1 MRSSGPGHTELVR
14 SNGLRSLP
22 LRTIAILTALGAA
35 AALGVAYASE
45 FWDGLVPCPLCLLQ
59 RWPYRI
65 VIVLALL
72 ASIAPRGLCRLL
84 LALAALCLLV
94 DAGMAAVHAGV
105 EFRWWA
111 SPLPE
116 CAAPRF
122 TGGTIAE
129 RLAAMPERP
138 AKPCE
143 DATFLIPGLPISM
156 AAMNMLYALALAAF
170 ITISV
175 WPRPRS
181 R

>member
-1 MRSSGPGHTELVR
+1 MR

-84 LALAALCLLV
+84 LVLAALCLLV
-94 DAGMAAVHAGV
+94 DAGMAAVHTGV

-116 CAAPRF
+116 CSAPRF
-122 TGGTIAE
+122 SGGSIAE
-129 RLAAMPERP
+129 RLAAMPQRP
-138 AKPCE
+138 SKPCE

-170 ITISV
+170 VAISL

-181 R
+181 RS